1 VKGWSHAVLE
11 AVPVFLRLIPAYL
24 LITCLMAS
32 LAVVVLLM
40 VGKAAFHLF
49 CMFSPLIFIVFGLAR
64 GSLDRGDRWM
74 IGPAAWADVAFRFW
88 RYAAPLAIGIGLT
101 LNLLILMNL
110 VLADI
115 AAFRAGDLP
124 NLLFHT

>member
-1 VKGWSHAVLE
+1 MYYFSTSSRSTPSAFVKGWSHAVLE

-49 CMFSPLIFIVFGLAR
+49 ACSRP
-64 GSLDRGDRWM
+64 
-74 IGPAAWADVAFRFW
+74 
-88 RYAAPLAIGIGLT
+88 
-101 LNLLILMNL
+101 
-110 VLADI
+110 
-115 AAFRAGDLP
+115 
-124 NLLFHT
+124 